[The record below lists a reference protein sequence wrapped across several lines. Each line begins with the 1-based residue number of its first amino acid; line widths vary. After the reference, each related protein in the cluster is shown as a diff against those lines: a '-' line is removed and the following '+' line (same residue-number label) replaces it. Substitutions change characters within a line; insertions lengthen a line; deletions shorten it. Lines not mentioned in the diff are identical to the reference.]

1 MMWGLSGWLMGR
13 VLARVKSRRERRRK
27 KNCIVM
33 FWAEVSL
40 GIRGLERVMWLV
52 MCYDGRD

>member
-1 MMWGLSGWLMGR
+1 MMWGLGGWLMGR
-13 VLARVKSRRERRRK
+13 VLARVESSRDRRRK

-40 GIRGLERVMWLV
+40 RLRGLERVMWWV
-52 MCYDGRD
+52 MWYDGRD